1 MKDLA
6 IQPKNHST
14 KKYLFLITWP
24 IFIEVFLQMLMKMTD
39 VFMLSYV
46 SDDAVAAIGV
56 VNQLMTFM
64 FVLFNFTA
72 MGSGVIVSQYIGANN
87 PKGIRKT
94 IANAITINLIFGVV
108 ISLFVGFNRHF
119 LLGLFSL
126 GPNLYEYA
134 NTYTLIVGLGLF
146 GQAMILTISSILQAM
161 GYTKDVMVSVLIMNV
176 LNVLGNY
183 VFIFGVGFF
192 PQIGVTGVAISTMVV
207 RLIIMVGLFILLGK
221 RMDNPL
227 SFKELFTYDKEYASK
242 ILGIGVPSAGEQL
255 SYNISQIV
263 LTMMITTL
271 GATALATRVYSTNLM
286 SVLTVFSLSIAKG
299 MQIYIGQLVGARKT
313 DEAYNALFVGLK
325 YATIITIIIGGI
337 FALFGKQI
345 FGIFSSD
352 PNLIMLGALILIIE
366 LLLQPA
372 RTGNLVIISALRA
385 SGDAVFPVMVG
396 ITIMWGVLVPLAYV
410 LGIVMEFGLVGFWVA
425 MLVDEWIRAGIMFF
439 RWKNKRWLGKS
450 IRASKI
456 K

>member
-146 GQAMILTISSILQAM
+146 GQAMILTISSILQAL

-352 PNLIMLGALILIIE
+352 PNLIMLGALILVIE

-425 MLVDEWIRAGIMFF
+425 MLVDEWIRASIMFF

-450 IRASKI
+450 ITASKI

>member
-134 NTYTLIVGLGLF
+134 NTYTLIVGLALF
-146 GQAMILTISSILQAM
+146 AQAMILTVSSILQAM
-161 GYTKDVMVSVLIMNV
+161 GYTKDVMLAVLIMNV
-176 LNVLGNY
+176 INIVGNY
-183 VFIFGVGFF
+183 VLIFGVGPF
-192 PQIGVTGVAISTMVV
+192 PQMGVTGVALSTAVIRIFVMFALFMVL
-207 RLIIMVGLFILLGK
+207 RY
-221 RMDNPL
+221 RMDEPL
-227 SFKELFTYDKEYASK
+227 ALREYFTYDKEYASK

-352 PNLIMLGALILIIE
+352 PNLIMLGALILVIE

-425 MLVDEWIRAGIMFF
+425 MLVDEWIRASIMFF

-450 IRASKI
+450 ITASKI